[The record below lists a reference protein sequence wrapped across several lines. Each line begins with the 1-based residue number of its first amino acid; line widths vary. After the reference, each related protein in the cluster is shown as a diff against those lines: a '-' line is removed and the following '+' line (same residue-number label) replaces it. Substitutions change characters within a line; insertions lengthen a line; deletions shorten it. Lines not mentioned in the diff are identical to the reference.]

1 MPAPAASGWSDRRA
15 GLAPAGKA
23 PPCHGARGYLTLAL
37 GVSTVRYPIPE
48 RIFDYVS
55 AGSIA
60 TVARRPGCEA
70 EIQGGEIRALADEK

>member
-1 MPAPAASGWSDRRA
+1 LG
-15 GLAPAGKA
+15 
-23 PPCHGARGYLTLAL
+23 GYLTLAP

>member
-1 MPAPAASGWSDRRA
+1 LG
-15 GLAPAGKA
+15 
-23 PPCHGARGYLTLAL
+23 GYLTLAL

-70 EIQGGEIRALADEK
+70 EIQGGKIRALALAPAVAGVTRSD